1 MADTENLNDM
11 ITSRIEQKKE
21 EEKKKKKKYLLL
33 LLLLLLIFASVGGYF
48 LWDHLRP
55 KSRYEL
61 DRNALEGFLP
71 GKSQDEIQAELN
83 RIIEEGRVNISMNPT
98 PVIEDGKINV
108 RIENVPANNYYL
120 QADVYLYP
128 EQGNADKA
136 ELVYRSGVI
145 KQEYYIESGDAE
157 TDVAPGEYDGV
168 AIFSALDPDT
178 MEEIGKTS
186 LTLVITVKE

>member
-1 MADTENLNDM
+1 MAEIDSFNEM
-11 ITSRIEQKKE
+11 ITSRLQEKKRSEQKR
-21 EEKKKKKKYLLL
+21 KKWLILLILLL
-33 LLLLLLIFASVGGYF
+33 LAGGIAGGYF
-48 LWDHLRP
+48 LYEHFRP

-71 GKSQDEIQAELN
+71 GKSEAEIQAELN

-98 PVIEDGKINV
+98 PVIRDGKINV
-108 RIENVPANNYYL
+108 RIENVPANKYYL

-128 EQGNADKA
+128 EKGNADNA

-145 KQEYYIESGDAE
+145 RQEFYIEEGDAE
-157 TDVAPGEYDGV
+157 TDAGDGTYDGLAV
-168 AIFSALDPDT
+168 FSALDPET

-186 LTLVITVKE
+186 MTLVITVED